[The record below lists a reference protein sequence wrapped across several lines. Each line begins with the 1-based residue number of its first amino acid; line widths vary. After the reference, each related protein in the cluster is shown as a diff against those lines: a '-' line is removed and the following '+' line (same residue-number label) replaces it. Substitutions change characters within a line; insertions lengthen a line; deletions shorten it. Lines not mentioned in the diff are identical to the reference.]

1 MRISDWSSDV
11 CSSDLPRL
19 SHPEFRVIARGNG
32 LPIDRVLLEV
42 RIGVDALFLDE
53 PTTNIPALIG
63 VGTVVRDRNAKLMY
77 GDACRLAKHAEIATV
92 GLRPIIAGA
101 VIVGARD
108 VIALSRERRG
118 RPRSE
123 EHTSELQSLMRQ
135 SYAVSCLE
143 KKT

>member
-1 MRISDWSSDV
+1 MI
-11 CSSDLPRL
+11 
-19 SHPEFRVIARGNG
+19 
-32 LPIDRVLLEV
+32 LLEP
-42 RIGVDALFLDE
+42 RSTRTATLFPYTTLFRSIGIDALFLDG

-118 RPRSE
+118 RPG
-123 EHTSELQSLMRQ
+123 LI
-135 SYAVSCLE
+135 V
-143 KKT
+143 

>member
-32 LPIDRVLLEV
+32 LPSDRALLEV

-77 GDACRLAKHAEIATV
+77 GDACRLAKHAEIAKI
-92 GLRPIIAGA
+92 GRA
-101 VIVGARD
+101 
-108 VIALSRERRG
+108 SCRERVCK
-118 RPRSE
+118 
-123 EHTSELQSLMRQ
+123 
-135 SYAVSCLE
+135 YV
-143 KKT
+143 

>member
-32 LPIDRVLLEV
+32 LPSDRVLLEV

-77 GDACRLAKHAEIATV
+77 GDACDRKRVVDGTSVSVRVDPGGRLFINT
-92 GLRPIIAGA
+92 
-101 VIVGARD
+101 
-108 VIALSRERRG
+108 
-118 RPRSE
+118 
-123 EHTSELQSLMRQ
+123 T
-135 SYAVSCLE
+135 
-143 KKT
+143 KK

>member
-77 GDACRLAKHAEIATV
+77 GDACRLAKNAEIATV
-92 GLRPIIAGA
+92 GLRPLIAGA

-108 VIALSRERRG
+108 GIGLSRER
-118 RPRSE
+118 SE
-123 EHTSELQSLMRQ
+123 EGRVGKECSRLCRSRWPQTN
-135 SYAVSCLE
+135 
-143 KKT
+143 